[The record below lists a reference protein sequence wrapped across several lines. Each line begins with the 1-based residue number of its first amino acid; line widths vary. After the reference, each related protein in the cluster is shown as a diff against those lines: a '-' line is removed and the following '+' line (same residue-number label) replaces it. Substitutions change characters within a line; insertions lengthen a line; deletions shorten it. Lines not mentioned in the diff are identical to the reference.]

1 MKGVLLLFI
10 SVLSFQL
17 SAQTNEAVRTAIQK
31 FAADVE
37 LKNASISFYAL
48 DLDSNKVIAGLGS
61 DLSLVPASTMKIVT
75 TATALEILGA
85 DKRFATTIKYSGE
98 IDSTTGVLNGNIYI
112 IGGGDPCLGSE
123 RFEKQYGDFI
133 NKWAN
138 EIIKLGIKSING
150 AVIGDATIFNEQMI
164 PSTWIWG
171 DLGNYYG
178 AGPCGLTI
186 YENKCTIE
194 MESGKKGDSTQVTC
208 VYPYIPN
215 LEFDNYVKSMLT
227 EKDESYILGAPYQ
240 ENRTIK
246 GGIPLNVKSYE
257 ISGSIPDPAYLTAFE
272 LDMELRSLGIKIANP
287 ATTVRKIKTETDGRS
302 PDKRNTIT
310 TTWSPKLISI
320 INLTNI
326 YSINLYAEHLMNQIG
341 VYKYGSGDTGSGTLA
356 TQNFWAANGLD
367 SDGFYVNDGSG
378 LSRFNGVTAKQL
390 VGILQHM
397 YKSKNKQLFINS
409 LPVAGES
416 GTLTNVGKGSVAVGN
431 IHAKS
436 GYMTRVRSYAGYVTT
451 KNKKNI
457 AFALIVNNFNCS
469 PSQMKSK
476 MERIMIKLAEIEK

>member
-1 MKGVLLLFI
+1 MKSIFLILVSSIGI
-10 SVLSFQL
+10 NL
-17 SAQTNEAVRTAIQK
+17 SAQTIGAVRTAIQK
-31 FAADVE
+31 FAADPQ

-75 TATALEILGA
+75 TATALELLGA
-85 DKRFATTIKYSGE
+85 DKRFSTTINYSGE

-112 IGGGDPCLGSE
+112 VGGGDPCLGSD
-123 RFEKQYGDFI
+123 RFKKQYGDFI

-150 AVIGDATIFNEQMI
+150 SVIADATIFNEQMI

-194 MESGKKGDSTQVTC
+194 MQSWKKGDSTQVTC
-208 VYPYIPN
+208 VYPFIPN

-227 EKDESYILGAPYQ
+227 KKDESYILGAPYQ
-240 ENRTIK
+240 ENRIIK
-246 GGIPLNVKSYE
+246 GGIPINEKFYE

-272 LDMELRSLGIKIANP
+272 LDMELRSLGVKITHP
-287 ATTVRKIKTETDGRS
+287 ATTVRKIKSETKDYQNI
-302 PDKRNTIT
+302 KKNTIT
-310 TTWSPKLISI
+310 TTWSPQLISI
-320 INLTNI
+320 INLTNT
-326 YSINLYAEHLMNQIG
+326 YSINLYAEHLINQIG
-341 VYKYGSGDTGSGTLA
+341 VYKYRSGDTGSGAQA
-356 TQNFWAANGLD
+356 TQNFWAENKLD

-409 LPVAGES
+409 LPIAGQS
-416 GTLTNVGKGSVAVGN
+416 GTLTNVGKGTAAAGN

-457 AFALIVNNFNCS
+457 AFALIVNNFNCT
-469 PSQMKSK
+469 PAEMKYK
-476 MERIMIKLAEIEK
+476 MEKIMIKLAEIEK